1 MDLSTTYLGLKLR
14 TPLVASASPLTEN
27 IKNLKKLQEASVS
40 AVVLPSL
47 FEEQIRAEQFET
59 FEKTTEGTYS
69 FAESLTYFPN
79 LDEFRFMS
87 DKYLDLIRLSKDT
100 LSIPVIGSL
109 NGITK
114 GGWVEFAKKME
125 EAGADAIELNTYF
138 IPTDTDKS
146 GNEIEEMYLDV
157 IKAVRD
163 EVKIPLAVKLSPFF
177 SNLAN
182 FAKKLS
188 DLKVNGLVLFNRF
201 YQPDIELENLEIRPS
216 IHLST
221 SHANRLPM
229 RWIAILKPRIN
240 IDFAASS
247 GIHTTDDVIK
257 MLLVGANVT
266 MLCSALLKNGV
277 FYLLQLEKEL
287 SEWMQEH
294 EYTNLSQII
303 GTMTQE
309 KVPHPSEYERALYIK
324 AISSYKI

>member
-14 TPLVASASPLTEN
+14 TPLVASASPLTED
-27 IKNLKKLQEASVS
+27 IKNLKKLQEAGVS

-47 FEEQIRAEQFET
+47 FEEQIRAEQLET
-59 FEKTTEGTYS
+59 FERTTEGTYS

-79 LDEFRFMS
+79 LDEFRFLS
-87 DKYLDLIRLSKDT
+87 DKYLDLIRLAKDT
-100 LSIPVIGSL
+100 LSIPVIASL

-114 GGWVEFAKKME
+114 GGWVEFAKKIE
-125 EAGADAIELNTYF
+125 DAGADAIELNTYF
-138 IPTDTDKS
+138 IPTNIEIS
-146 GNEIEEMYLDV
+146 GEQVEQMYLDV
-157 IKAVRD
+157 IKGVKE
-163 EVKIPLAVKLSPFF
+163 EVKIPLSVKLSPFF
-177 SNLAN
+177 SNFAN
-182 FAKKLS
+182 FAKRLA

-201 YQPDIELENLEIRPS
+201 YQPDIDLENLAVRPS

-229 RWIAILKPRIN
+229 RWIAILKHQIN

-247 GIHTTDDVIK
+247 GIHTSDDIIK

-266 MLCSALLKNGV
+266 MLCSALLKNGI
-277 FYLLQLEKEL
+277 FYLLQLEKEI

-294 EYTNLSQII
+294 EYTSIAQII
-303 GTMTQE
+303 GTMSQE
-309 KVPHPSEYERALYIK
+309 KVPHPSEYERALYVK

>member
-14 TPLVASASPLTEN
+14 TPLVASASPLTED
-27 IKNLKKLQEASVS
+27 IRNLKKLQEAGVS

-47 FEEQIRAEQFET
+47 FEEQIRAEQLET
-59 FEKTTEGTYS
+59 FERTTDGTYS
-69 FAESLTYFPN
+69 YAESLTYFPN
-79 LDEFRFMS
+79 LKEFRFIS

-100 LSIPVIGSL
+100 LTIPVIASL

-114 GGWVEFAKKME
+114 GGWIEFAKKME
-125 EAGADAIELNTYF
+125 EAGADAIELNIYF

-146 GNEIEEMYLDV
+146 GNEIEEMYLEV

-177 SNLAN
+177 SNFAN

-188 DLKVNGLVLFNRF
+188 DIKVNGLVLFNRF
-201 YQPDIELENLEIRPS
+201 YQPDIDLENLVVRPS

-229 RWIAILKPRIN
+229 RWIAILKNRIN

-247 GIHTTDDVIK
+247 GIHTSDDVIK

-266 MLCSALLKNGV
+266 MLCSALLKNGI

-294 EYTNLSQII
+294 EYTSLSQII
-303 GTMTQE
+303 GTMSQE